1 MQNNLPKLTLFYDG
15 RCPLCQAEILFLSK
29 RNQRQLLDF
38 VDIHTDAF
46 QPQAMGVTCDQAM
59 AAMYG
64 QLDDGRLFQGAPVF
78 ALAYQRANLPLLAWF
93 LSLKPLQPV
102 FQWGYRLFA
111 RNRYTLS
118 KWLGPLAL
126 RLVRGKSRSHHRSG
140 Q

>member
-1 MQNNLPKLTLFYDG
+1 MKNNLPKLTLFYDG

-29 RNQRQLLDF
+29 RNQQNLLHF
-38 VDIHTDAF
+38 VDIHTDEF

-78 ALAYQRANLPLLAWF
+78 ALAYQRANLPRLAWF

-102 FQWGYRLFA
+102 FHWGYRLFA

-118 KWLGPLAL
+118 RVLGPLAL
-126 RLVRGKSRSHHRSG
+126 RLVKSRAR
-140 Q
+140 